1 MRHERELSD
10 LRGIGWVCENHPE
23 PYNDELGCTCGEGIP
38 CACNDS
44 TPPDTSQVI
53 VVGERALH

>member
-1 MRHERELSD
+1 MNKNCPIC
-10 LRGIGWVCENHPE
+10 RGIGCVCENHPDK
-23 PYNDELGCTCGEGIP
+23 PYDEELGCACGEGIP

-53 VVGERALH
+53 VVGEHTVH